1 MSGLNIPIIIDK
13 KAKLQKPINNRPGYD
28 MKYIK
33 SYIYKYFGI
42 NDYQQFF
49 DKLFEIERQYDT
61 LSVIRPNETPQQW
74 AIRVRIPL
82 QELVS
87 EKKRSV
93 YHIHY
98 LYGGFGNS
106 KLVNHDYYRPRIYET
121 HMAICLDCWKL
132 IQVNDVKPK
141 KVYASAI
148 YRYIEKIEPA
158 DLIKY
163 HWDHECNNPKSQDG
177 YARIIQTAYRR
188 FKERVPSNARLAWL
202 SLPNDNIPDDK
213 KFLGLTTCKVKNPQT
228 RDQFNQWRAEQIA
241 MYERCNSP
249 QMLSYFYNSKYEEY
263 YIPYDWIGRKKNQLR
278 DRFSKRLQ
286 QLEV

>member
-1 MSGLNIPIIIDK
+1 
-13 KAKLQKPINNRPGYD
+13 
-28 MKYIK
+28 MKYIE

-74 AIRVRIPL
+74 AIRVRVPL

-93 YHIHY
+93 YHVHC

-106 KLVNHDYYRPRIYET
+106 KLLNHDYYRPRIHKT

-158 DLIKY
+158 DLMKY

-188 FKERVPSNARLAWL
+188 FKERVPSNARLAWN
-202 SLPNDNIPDDK
+202 SLPNDNTPDDG
-213 KFLGLTTCKVKNPQT
+213 KFLGLTRRKVKNPQT
-228 RDQFNQWRAEQIA
+228 REQFNQWRT
-241 MYERCNSP
+241 
-249 QMLSYFYNSKYEEY
+249 K
-263 YIPYDWIGRKKNQLR
+263 WIELYKTIL
-278 DRFSKRLQ
+278 
-286 QLEV
+286 